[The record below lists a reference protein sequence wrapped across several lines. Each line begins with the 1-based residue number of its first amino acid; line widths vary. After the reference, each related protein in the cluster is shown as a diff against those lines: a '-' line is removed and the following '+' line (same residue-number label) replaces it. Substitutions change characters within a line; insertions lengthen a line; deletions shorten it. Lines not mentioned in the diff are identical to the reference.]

1 MPAGDTLPADT
12 LGNALQVL
20 LQGLV
25 TSNNA
30 GITPADT
37 VLQALGK
44 LQAQANA
51 KVDKD
56 GPKVLS
62 DNNFTNSER
71 VKLANIADGASNDR
85 SKHTG
90 AQAIATVEGLE
101 GRLDAALRVKII
113 TDATSTK
120 DYLQKI
126 VALGP
131 GYYRHYVSIVE
142 LPNIPPESAGFL
154 SVTGDTFSLLISSYS
169 TADLTVI
176 SGTLN
181 DIASGT
187 WRVNVIGKSERG
199 SNANGEY
206 VKLPDGTMICTHTLS
221 GIAAAN
227 ATPVASLFRSNSQN
241 WTFPAAF
248 AAIPSVSHSEST
260 GIGLAW
266 TALGSVG
273 ITKTATSISLY
284 SFSQGVA
291 TVCITAIGRWK

>member
-1 MPAGDTLPADT
+1 MTANHMELQPINYGAAANDGTGDSLREAMRKAQGNFEYLDQAKADAQT
-12 LGNALQVL
+12 TA
-20 LQGLV
+20 
-25 TSNNA
+25 
-30 GITPADT
+30 
-37 VLQALGK
+37 QAL
-44 LQAQANA
+44 AA
-51 KVDKD
+51 KVDKS
-56 GPKVLS
+56 GSKVLS
-62 DNNFTNSER
+62 DNNFTNAQM

-101 GRLDAALRVKII
+101 DRLDAALRVKII
-113 TDATSTK
+113 ADATSTK

-199 SNANGEY
+199 SNANGDY
-206 VKLPDGTMICTHTLS
+206 VRFSDGTLICT
-221 GIAAAN
+221 AN
-227 ATPVASLFRSNSQN
+227 RRAKTHDGP
-241 WTFPAAF
+241 WTYPSAF
-248 AAIPSVSHSEST
+248 AIAPSLGLNNYANGLGGGIFST
-260 GIGLAW
+260 RIL
-266 TALGSVG
+266 TN
-273 ITKTATSISLY
+273 TATNC
-284 SFSQGVA
+284 SFELDYWTGSAWAGGSGESMS
-291 TVCITAIGRWK
+291 CTAIGRWK

>member
-1 MPAGDTLPADT
+1 MTANHMELQPINYGAAANDGTGDSLREAMRKAQGNFEYLDQAKADAQT
-12 LGNALQVL
+12 TA
-20 LQGLV
+20 
-25 TSNNA
+25 
-30 GITPADT
+30 
-37 VLQALGK
+37 QAL
-44 LQAQANA
+44 AA
-51 KVDKD
+51 KVDKS
-56 GPKVLS
+56 GSKVLS
-62 DNNFTNSER
+62 DNNFTNAQM

-113 TDATSTK
+113 TDASSTK

-199 SNANGEY
+199 SNANGDY
-206 VKLPDGTMICTHTLS
+206 VRFSDGT
-221 GIAAAN
+221 
-227 ATPVASLFRSNSQN
+227 
-241 WTFPAAF
+241 
-248 AAIPSVSHSEST
+248 
-260 GIGLAW
+260 
-266 TALGSVG
+266 
-273 ITKTATSISLY
+273 
-284 SFSQGVA
+284 
-291 TVCITAIGRWK
+291 